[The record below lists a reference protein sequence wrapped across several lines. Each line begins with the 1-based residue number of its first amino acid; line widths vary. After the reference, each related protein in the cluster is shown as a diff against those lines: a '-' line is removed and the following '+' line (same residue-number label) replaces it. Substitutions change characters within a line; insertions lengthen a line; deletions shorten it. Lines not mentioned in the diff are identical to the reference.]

1 MYCGKCGQQ
10 LSEKAKFC
18 PKCGWKVEQTASAD
32 GKQEIAGKETEQ
44 QGKYDNTRQ
53 KPERRKRKKWPWIL
67 AGVILIAA
75 AGIAAVFLLHEKQ
88 VKEQYDDALADAGRY
103 LEELDYGNA
112 EASYLKAISIDPKKE
127 EPYLKLADL
136 YIADHQ
142 PQKALEIVQQGQE
155 NVSSANAKEEL
166 SGKAEEWKDLEPY
179 TWAVKP
185 EVEADEIYYLQSRDF
200 YAASENE
207 RCRQMESD
215 YAVIR
220 QGERYGLI
228 DMAGNLLEGMDCT
241 AVGTILGYYEVTLA
255 EPRYTSEYR
264 TEMSDFYLAESGELE
279 PAVAMFG
286 DMYGSQGKYYYC
298 EGLHNT
304 VDNAAETDPLV
315 AKNWELNEL
324 TTAIPVRQTEMTY
337 EEALETGATEM
348 INGELWLDETV
359 APYAIWCDDELIT
372 DFIYDE
378 CGSESSGL
386 LAVQQGGKWGYVNQD
401 GEAVIPVEYDAS
413 WKHYQGPAEGYQET
427 IVPYCYAA
435 AEGYI
440 PLVKE
445 GVWEM
450 RNAEGSLVI
459 APGVFEEILPVY
471 EGKCWVKSDGKWGV
485 ISLGADAEANVPE
498 EEDTEN
504 TAQQESASGDS
515 TVFETL
521 PAEFVF
527 TSGAGGWATELNLEK
542 DGTFHGRYHDSEMG
556 ESGENYPNGTTYICN
571 FSGKFS
577 LPEAEGEYEY
587 SMHLEELNVEPGDEY
602 YENGVRYVISDL
614 PYGLED
620 GEEFKIFMPGIS
632 AENLPDNFLMW
643 LQGFTDVTQME
654 TLPYYGIY
662 NVNGGTG
669 FVGGW
674 E

>member
-10 LSEKAKFC
+10 LSENAKFC
-18 PKCGWKVEQTASAD
+18 PKCGWKVEQADSAD
-32 GKQEIAGKETEQ
+32 GKQEKPGKETEQ
-44 QGKYDNTRQ
+44 QGKSDNTRQ
-53 KPERRKRKKWPWIL
+53 KTERRKRKKWPWIL
-67 AGVILIAA
+67 AGGILIAA
-75 AGIAAVFLLHEKQ
+75 AGIAAALLLHEKQ
-88 VKEQYDDALADAGRY
+88 LKEQYDDALADAGRY
-103 LEELDYGNA
+103 LEELDYENA

-142 PQKALEIVQQGQE
+142 PQKAVEIVRQGQDS
-155 NVSSANAKEEL
+155 VSSANAKEEL
-166 SGKAEEWKDLEPY
+166 SGKAEEWKTLELY
-179 TWAVKP
+179 TWAVEP

-220 QGERYGLI
+220 QGEQYGLL
-228 DMAGNLLEGMDCT
+228 DMEGNLLEGMGYT
-241 AVGTILGYYEVTLA
+241 AVGTILGYYEVTLK

-264 TEMSDFYLAESGELE
+264 MEMSDFYLAESGELE

-286 DMYGSQGKYYYC
+286 DAFGSQGEYYYC
-298 EGLHNT
+298 GGLHNT
-304 VDNAAETDPLV
+304 VESMLFTGGNRT
-315 AKNWELNEL
+315 WELYEL
-324 TTAIPVRQTEMTY
+324 TTSIPIKEMPLTYDEAI
-337 EEALETGATEM
+337 ETKSTDAA
-348 INGELWLDETV
+348 NGEVWLER
-359 APYAIWCDDELIT
+359 AILPYAIWNGDELKT

-386 LAVQQGGKWGYVNQD
+386 LAVQQNGKWGYVNPE
-401 GEAVIPVEYDAS
+401 GEEIVPLEYDAS
-413 WKHYQGPAEGYQET
+413 WQHYTEEDLA
-427 IVPYCYAA
+427 YCYAA
-435 AEGYI
+435 TEGYI

-459 APGVFEEILPVY
+459 APSVFEEILPVY

-542 DGTFHGRYHDSEMG
+542 DGTFHGQYHDSEMG

-643 LQGFTDVTQME
+643 LQGFTDVTEME